1 MPNTLVIVESPA
13 KAKTIHKYLGD
24 GYEVAATI
32 GHVMDLPPKKLGV
45 DIHHHFQPEYE
56 TIPGKEKVLKNL
68 RASAKEARS
77 VLLATD
83 PDREG
88 EAIASHVAV
97 LLKLTPPR
105 VGRVLF
111 NEITQRAVSEAVKH
125 PGVINQNKV
134 DAQQAR
140 RILDRL
146 VGYQVS
152 PILWKTV
159 AKGLSAGRVQSVAL
173 RLICEREDAVIKFVP
188 REYWSITATVQ
199 GSRTTPFPAKLE
211 SFEGEKLDIP
221 NQEAADRI
229 LKALEPLPFRVEDIR
244 KKQFL
249 QKPPP
254 PFITSTLQQEAS
266 RRFKFPGKR
275 TMQIAQS
282 LYEGVELGA
291 EGPTGLITY
300 MRTDSTRLAPEA
312 IQMVRDYILTSYG
325 QDYLP
330 SKPRVFAKVKAAQEA
345 HEAIRPTSMKWDPKS
360 VRKYLTA
367 DQAKLYEIIWN
378 RFLAS
383 QMKDAKIETTTIVIK
398 AGDYEFRA
406 SGSIVLFLGFRQVYE
421 ESAENDKDEK
431 PVAIPERLNVGENLK
446 LLGLE
451 PKQHFTEP
459 PPRFTESTIIKEME
473 QNGIGRPSTYAQIIS
488 TLLDRKYVLRDARKL
503 VPTEL
508 GITVNQILVREFPD
522 IFTIEFTAQMEQELD
537 GIEEGKKWVQVI
549 EDFYGPFQRSLDN
562 ANSRRAEIKKSAT
575 QTLDEKCPQ
584 CGSHLIIRWGRSG
597 KFIACTAFPKCRYTR
612 PVEETQAPTPTP
624 VDKKCPKCG
633 APLQLKR
640 GRYGMFLGCSNYP
653 KCRHVEPLDTGVP
666 CPQKGCGGKIVRRR
680 GKKGRFFYGCTNYPE
695 CDFISSYPLVAEPCP
710 HCAFPIL
717 QEVNS
722 QSGSYRKCP
731 NCKTKFL
738 KGEEAENSVNNQT

>member
-1 MPNTLVIVESPA
+1 MPDTLVIVESPA

-24 GYEVAATI
+24 GYEVLATI

-45 DIHHHFQPEYE
+45 DIHNHFQPEYE

-88 EAIASHVAV
+88 EAIAYHVTI
-97 LLKLTPPR
+97 LLRLNPQR

-111 NEITQRAVSEAVKH
+111 NEITERAIMEAVKH
-125 PGVINQNKV
+125 PITIDQNKV

-140 RILDRL
+140 RVLDRL

-173 RLICEREDAVIKFVP
+173 RLICEREDAIIKFVP

-199 GSRTTPFPAKLE
+199 GKRTTPFPAKLE
-211 SFEGEKLDIP
+211 SFQGEKIDIP
-221 NQEAADRI
+221 NQQEADRI
-229 LKALEPLPFRVEDIR
+229 LKELEPLPFQVEDIR
-244 KKQFL
+244 KKQTQ

-266 RRFKFPGKR
+266 RRFKFPAKK
-275 TMQIAQS
+275 TMQIAQG

-300 MRTDSTRLAPEA
+300 MRTDSARIAPEA
-312 IQMVRDYILTSYG
+312 ISMVRDFILNSYG

-330 SKPRVFAKVKAAQEA
+330 AKARVFAKVKAAQEA
-345 HEAIRPTSMKWDPKS
+345 HEAIRPTSMKWEPKT
-360 VRKYLTA
+360 VKKYLTP
-367 DQAKLYEIIWN
+367 DQARLYEIIWN
-378 RFLAS
+378 RFVAS
-383 QMKDAKIETTTIVIK
+383 QMKEAKIETTTIVIK
-398 AGDYEFRA
+398 AGEYEFRA
-406 SGSIVLFLGFRQVYE
+406 SGSVVLFLGFRQVYE
-421 ESAENDKDEK
+421 EFAENGKDEK
-431 PVAIPERLNVGENLK
+431 PVSIPERLNVGEILT

-459 PPRFTESTIIKEME
+459 PSRYTESTLIKEME

-488 TLLDRKYVLRDARKL
+488 TLLDRKYVEREVRKL
-503 VPTEL
+503 IPTEL
-508 GITVNQILVREFPD
+508 GITVNRILVREFPD
-522 IFTIEFTAQMEQELD
+522 IFTIEFTAQMEEELD
-537 GIEEGKKWVQVI
+537 GIEMGKKWVQVI
-549 EDFYGPFQRSLDN
+549 EDFYEPFQRSLETV
-562 ANSRRAEIKKSAT
+562 NSRKAEIRKSAM
-575 QTLDEKCPQ
+575 QALDEKCPE
-584 CGSHLIIRWGRSG
+584 CGNPLVIRWSRSG
-597 KFIACTAFPKCRYTR
+597 KFIGCTAFPKCRYTR
-612 PVEETQAPTPTP
+612 PVEQTKAPTLTP

-633 APLQLKR
+633 APLQVKR

-653 KCRHVEPLDTGVP
+653 KCRYVESMDTGVP
-666 CPQKGCGGKIVRRR
+666 CPKEGCNGKIVKRRS
-680 GKKGRFFYGCTNYPE
+680 KKGRPFYGCTNYPK
-695 CDFISSYPLVAEPCP
+695 CDFISSYPLVAETCP
-710 HCAFPIL
+710 HCGFPVL
-717 QEVNS
+717 QVVDFNN
-722 QSGSYRKCP
+722 GSYRKCP
-731 NCKTKFL
+731 NCKTKL
-738 KGEEAENSVNNQT
+738 TTDETTEIPENE